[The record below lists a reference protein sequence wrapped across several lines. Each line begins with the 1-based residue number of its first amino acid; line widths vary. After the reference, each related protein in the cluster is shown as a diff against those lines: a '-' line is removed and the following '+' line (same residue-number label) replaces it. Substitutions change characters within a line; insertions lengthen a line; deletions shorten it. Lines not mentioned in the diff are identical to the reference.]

1 MTKQILATIKFCHGQ
16 NVCHRDLK
24 PENIIFDKRNRGS
37 IKVIDFGAAH
47 HFSQANNRMRA
58 VRGTPMY
65 NAPEVTDESSEGY
78 TSMCDMW
85 SIGVIL
91 YVMLYGIPPF
101 SGSNHEISQK
111 VRTEPLP
118 LVFEDEPPV
127 SDLAKDLIKKLIT
140 KVDTRL
146 DAE

>member
-1 MTKQILATIKFCHGQ
+1 
-16 NVCHRDLK
+16 
-24 PENIIFDKRNRGS
+24 
-37 IKVIDFGAAH
+37 
-47 HFSQANNRMRA
+47 
-58 VRGTPMY
+58 
-65 NAPEVTDESSEGY
+65 
-78 TSMCDMW
+78 MCDLW

-91 YVMLYGIPPF
+91 YVMLYGKPPF
-101 SGSNHEISQK
+101 SGSNHEILQK

-118 LVFEDEPPV
+118 LVFEDKPPV

>member
-47 HFSQANNRMRA
+47 HFIQANNRMRA

-65 NAPEVTDESSEGY
+65 NAPEVSDDNEAGY

-91 YVMLYGIPPF
+91 YVMLYGKPPF
-101 SGSNHEISQK
+101 SGSNHQISQM
-111 VRTEPLP
+111 VRAEEIP
-118 LVFEDEPPV
+118 LVFDDEPPI
-127 SDLAKDLIKKLIT
+127 SDLAKNLIK
-140 KVDTRL
+140 
-146 DAE
+146 